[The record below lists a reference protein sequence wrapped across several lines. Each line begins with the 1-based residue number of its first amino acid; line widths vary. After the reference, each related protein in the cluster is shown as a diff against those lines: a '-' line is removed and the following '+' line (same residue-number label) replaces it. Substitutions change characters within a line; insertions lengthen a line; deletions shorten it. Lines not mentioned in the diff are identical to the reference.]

1 MDGEAR
7 GIHVWER
14 MGVGGREEAEECRHV
29 NGSRKLMK
37 SSIFELE
44 CRNPITYGQYV
55 GNKREEVGLAEVRR
69 VGERGGKRAAY
80 QACKIKKKKKKEKR
94 GRRRRSSSFS
104 GIREVGRTLTWREA
118 LMLNCFMAL
127 KLYFLI
133 ILCAFIALL
142 ASTNE

>member
-44 CRNPITYGQYV
+44 CRNPVTYGQYV

-80 QACKIKKKKKKEKR
+80 QACKIKKKKKKRKEGGGGGAPPSQAL
-94 GRRRRSSSFS
+94 GRWGGLSL
-104 GIREVGRTLTWREA
+104 GEA

-133 ILCAFIALL
+133 ILCAFTALF
-142 ASTNE
+142 ASTNK

>member
-44 CRNPITYGQYV
+44 CRNPVTYGQYV

-80 QACKIKKKKKKEKR
+80 QACKIKKKQKKRNEGGGGGAPPSQAL
-94 GRRRRSSSFS
+94 GRWGGLSLGERH
-104 GIREVGRTLTWREA
+104 
-118 LMLNCFMAL
+118 
-127 KLYFLI
+127 
-133 ILCAFIALL
+133 
-142 ASTNE
+142 

>member
-44 CRNPITYGQYV
+44 CRNPVTYGQYV

-80 QACKIKKKKKKEKR
+80 QACKIKKGMGGGGGAPPSQAL
-94 GRRRRSSSFS
+94 GRWGGLSLGERH
-104 GIREVGRTLTWREA
+104 
-118 LMLNCFMAL
+118 
-127 KLYFLI
+127 
-133 ILCAFIALL
+133 
-142 ASTNE
+142 